1 MSNKEKVLL
10 TFDGSIDYL
19 FEIEDVEM
27 LKKAINHK
35 DKVREEEKF
44 DDYSDI
50 EIIIDYLQERN
61 VAFDYIE
68 LFSLKQIEY

>member
-1 MSNKEKVLL
+1 MEKVLL

-19 FEIEDVEM
+19 FEIENVEM

-44 DDYSDI
+44 DDYFDI
-50 EIIIDYLQERN
+50 EIIIDYLQEHN